1 MDYFEVVFEVAPRNP
16 GTDILIAQLADC
28 GYESFS
34 ETEAGVTAYIP
45 ANDFSEQMLKDLPIV
60 SSNEFKITWAPRL
73 IPGQNWNAVWE
84 NNFKPIHIAEKC
96 CIRASFHPRP
106 EVDYDIIIQPK
117 MSFGTGHHDTT
128 ALMMEKMMQLDLRN
142 QPVLDMGSGT
152 GVLAI
157 LASMMGAN
165 PVTAVDTDEWAY
177 LNALENLEANGINN
191 VAVHKGDA
199 RILEGKRFNVILA
212 NINRNVLL
220 ADISKYS
227 NVINTGGHLVLSGF
241 FESDVPALTLEA
253 TNNGFIYSDKL
264 ARNNWALLHFIK
276 N

>member
-16 GTDILIAQLADC
+16 GTDILIAQLAET
-28 GYESFS
+28 GYESFF
-34 ETEAGVTAYIP
+34 ETDTGVTAYIP
-45 ANDFSEQMLKDLPIV
+45 ANDFSEQLLKELPLL
-60 SSNEFKITWAPRL
+60 SNPEFKVTWAPKL
-73 IPGQNWNAVWE
+73 IPGQNWNEMWE
-84 NNFKPIHIAEKC
+84 SNFTPIHIADKC
-96 CIRASFHPRP
+96 CIRASFHPKP
-106 EVDYDIIIQPK
+106 NVDYDIIIQPK

-128 ALMMEKMMQLDLRN
+128 ALMMEKMLQLDLRN
-142 QPVLDMGSGT
+142 QSVLDMGCGT

-157 LASMMGAN
+157 MASMMGAN

-177 LNALENLEANGINN
+177 QNTIENLQVNGIRN
-191 VAVHKGDA
+191 VTVHKGDA
-199 RILEGKRFNVILA
+199 RILEGKSFNVILA
-212 NINRNVLL
+212 NINKNVLL

-227 NVINTGGHLVLSGF
+227 KAINTGGHLVLSGF

-253 TNNGFIYSDKL
+253 SNNGFIYSDKL